1 MSSLLE
7 NLKRYFETTP
17 REEVLKDWEK
27 SKDYDSVGITVSDLL
42 RSWGYK
48 FTTQK
53 NRNNVNLSN
62 VYYPKKHSGFFV

>member
-27 SKDYDSVGITVSDLL
+27 SKDYDSTGITVSDLL
-42 RSWGYK
+42 RSWGD
-48 FTTQK
+48 Q
-53 NRNNVNLSN
+53 S
-62 VYYPKKHSGFFV
+62 